1 MASRQQQEK
10 IAKFQEYN
18 FKSRSSNRQAP
29 QFHDNDLKSVKI
41 LLPEQKQKPGI
52 VEFIVIDRWES
63 IERVLILKGCA
74 NLQSSI
80 DFDILAD
87 NTSSP
92 KSSAGVTSNIEMSD
106 CSDSIKRLVEQA
118 QSEWNVEY
126 PPNKHTPATYK
137 LSQRNE
143 FIVVRIILHGGTL
156 EILARD
162 FEVSD
167 RKLS

>member
-1 MASRQQQEK
+1 M
-10 IAKFQEYN
+10 
-18 FKSRSSNRQAP
+18 
-29 QFHDNDLKSVKI
+29 

-52 VEFIVIDRWES
+52 VEFTFVDRWES
-63 IERVLILKGCA
+63 IERGLILKGCA

-87 NTSSP
+87 ITSSP
-92 KSSAGVTSNIEMSD
+92 KSSAGQTSNIDMSN
-106 CSDSIKRLVEQA
+106 CTDSIKRSVEQG

-126 PPNKHTPATYK
+126 PPNEHTPATYK
-137 LSQRNE
+137 RSQLDE
-143 FIVVRIILHGGTL
+143 FILVKIILHGGTL

-162 FEVSD
+162 FEVSN